1 MNTPLGRRWKLSEM
15 KCLLVGLG
23 EGLIFTSDP
32 STGRCSS
39 RNQKSWTS
47 PGPVL
52 RLSSQGGRENSPEV
66 VDVTRCR
73 CHTETPIS
81 PSLSQRGKQRLTFQV
96 WIKASA
102 PRAVASFNKFYAAI
116 FLRIGCLSRVDSF
129 TFWKNKTWMNPFK
142 ENILK
147 GSHRKTWLVCFLSP
161 SLTRGRGEDA
171 VAAPYSQSPTSTSLP
186 ARAYVC
192 VFLAVAPGPHSQPHL
207 SPSTFKYFNLHES
220 QYPRREQAG
229 LF

>member
-15 KCLLVGLG
+15 KCLLVGLV

-52 RLSSQGGRENSPEV
+52 RLSSQGGREKSPEV

-129 TFWKNKTWMNPFK
+129 TFWNNKTYGWIRSK
-142 ENILK
+142 
-147 GSHRKTWLVCFLSP
+147 KTFWKDPTGRLDLCVFSLRLS
-161 SLTRGRGEDA
+161 RV
-171 VAAPYSQSPTSTSLP
+171 VAARML
-186 ARAYVC
+186 
-192 VFLAVAPGPHSQPHL
+192 
-207 SPSTFKYFNLHES
+207 
-220 QYPRREQAG
+220 
-229 LF
+229 